1 MVEGEW
7 GEGKRLKFKDC
18 DGDWLK
24 MKNNDDVVEVW
35 NQTKSGVV
43 TLKVSQQN
51 QVNFVV
57 LSYFIL
63 FYFILFYFILFCFVL
78 FCFFGFVFAL
88 LLIFFFF
95 FFFLVIIFIIT
106 AHDQLF
112 FLDSNFFHHTDSIYW
127 CLFCHLIFSGECFS
141 FFFFL
146 FLSFSFSFFFF
157 LFFFLFFDPL
167 ILLMIKED
175 YSLLFFS

>member
-7 GEGKRLKFKDC
+7 GEGKGLKFKDC

-43 TLKVSQQN
+43 TLKVFSQQN

-57 LSYFIL
+57 
-63 FYFILFYFILFCFVL
+63 LFYFILFCFVL
-78 FCFFGFVFAL
+78 FCFFGFAL
-88 LLIFFFF
+88 LFTFFF
-95 FFFLVIIFIIT
+95 FFFLVIIFIIA
-106 AHDQLF
+106 AHNQLF
-112 FLDSNFFHHTDSIYW
+112 SLNSNFFHHTDSIYW

-141 FFFFL
+141 FFFFFFFFFL
-146 FLSFSFSFFFF
+146 VLSFFSFFFF
-157 LFFFLFFDPL
+157 CSS
-167 ILLMIKED
+167 IL
-175 YSLLFFS
+175 

>member
-7 GEGKRLKFKDC
+7 GEGKGLKYKDC

-43 TLKVSQQN
+43 TLKVFSQKN

-57 LSYFIL
+57 LLYFVL
-63 FYFILFYFILFCFVL
+63 FYFVL
-78 FCFFGFVFAL
+78 FFFGFVFAL
-88 LLIFFFF
+88 LFTFFFFFFF
-95 FFFLVIIFIIT
+95 FFFLVIIFIIV

-112 FLDSNFFHHTDSIYW
+112 FLDSNFFHHTDSISW
-127 CLFCHLIFSGECFS
+127 CLFCHLIFSGGCFSFFSSYSSFS

-146 FLSFSFSFFFF
+146 FLSFSISFFFF
-157 LFFFLFFDPL
+157 FCSL
-167 ILLMIKED
+167 IL
-175 YSLLFFS
+175 